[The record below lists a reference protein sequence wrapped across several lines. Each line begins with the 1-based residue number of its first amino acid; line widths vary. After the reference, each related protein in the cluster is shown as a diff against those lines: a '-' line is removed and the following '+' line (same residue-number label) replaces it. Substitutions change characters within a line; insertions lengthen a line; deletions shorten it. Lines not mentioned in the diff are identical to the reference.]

1 MIFYRK
7 ESNDQ
12 VTSFFDVKSK
22 SLNKKI
28 ENIFTCKYI
37 RNFNRTHI
45 LNYVISINEDKYKG
59 TAKIISVE
67 DKKITVTFN
76 KKELIITSPKLNKQ
90 NFPDNKNI
98 TLGNLILKEIMKRHT
113 KNSNNSPLISLS
125 GLKTNYIASEFSG
138 HVFSCVFKN
147 ESFVF
152 SNNNPSGTEREY
164 FVIGYVKIDD
174 LNDFHY
180 LGKKNITG
188 KAVAL
193 IENGKPAKESSSND
207 SVTNTTAIE
216 PVTNTTAIER
226 VANGTERTT
235 NRARLKR
242 INELAQPK
250 KPFKK
255 D

>member
-7 ESNDQ
+7 ERGDQ
-12 VTSFFDVKSK
+12 VTSFFDVKSQ
-22 SLNKKI
+22 SLNKKTG
-28 ENIFTCKYI
+28 NIFTCKYI
-37 RNFNRTHI
+37 RNLNNTHI

-59 TAKIISVE
+59 AAKIISVE

-76 KKELIITSPKLNKQ
+76 KEMLIITSPKLNQQ
-90 NFPDNKNI
+90 NFTDNKNI
-98 TLGNLILKEIMKRHT
+98 TLENLILKEIMKRHT

-125 GLKTNYIASEFSG
+125 DSEGNYMASKFSG
-138 HVFSCVFKN
+138 HVFSCAFKN

-152 SNNNPSGTEREY
+152 SNDHTSGTEREY

-180 LGKKNITG
+180 LGKKITG

-193 IENGKPAKESSSND
+193 IENGELAKESSSND

-216 PVTNTTAIER
+216 RVANGTER

-235 NRARLKR
+235 NRAGLKR

-250 KPFKK
+250 RPFKK